1 MASGAVH
8 SDQNRVLKTGKCK
21 IELVDLNKKF
31 FQRKISV
38 GSYSGEKR
46 GLYFF
51 LFDWVLYGKVV
62 KVQKVRI
69 LLIVKQLRGDTVRGQ
84 N

>member
-1 MASGAVH
+1 VRG
-8 SDQNRVLKTGKCK
+8 DENRVLKTGKCK
-21 IELVDLNKKF
+21 IELVDLNNEF
-31 FQRKISV
+31 FQRKTSA

-69 LLIVKQLRGDTVRGQ
+69 LLIVKQLREDTVRGQ